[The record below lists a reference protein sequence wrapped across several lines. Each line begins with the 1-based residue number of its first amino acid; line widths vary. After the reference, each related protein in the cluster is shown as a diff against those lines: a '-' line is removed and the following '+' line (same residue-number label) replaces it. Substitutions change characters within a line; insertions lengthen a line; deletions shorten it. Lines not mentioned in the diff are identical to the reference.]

1 MRRVRHHQ
9 DDDIARRRH
18 GGAARLGDATG
29 RDQVIRYAGLAVEM
43 QLVAALDQVERH
55 RLAHDAEPDE
65 TDLHGGNLPLG
76 CAVDWVDS
84 TRSAWPRQ
92 AFPAGPGQACADSDS
107 ASRAAGGR
115 SAEQTS
121 ELQSLIRIS
130 VAASGLKKKIKN

>member
-1 MRRVRHHQ
+1 
-9 DDDIARRRH
+9 
-18 GGAARLGDATG
+18 
-29 RDQVIRYAGLAVEM
+29 M

-92 AFPAGPGQACADSDS
+92 AFPADPGQAGTEYES
-107 ASRAAGGR
+107 ASPSAVGRRGSFPSPITSSRRHIPAYHPSFASNTACDPRTPTPHSLPTQTISAATKLHSR
-115 SAEQTS
+115 CRT
-121 ELQSLIRIS
+121 
-130 VAASGLKKKIKN
+130 

>member
-1 MRRVRHHQ
+1 
-9 DDDIARRRH
+9 
-18 GGAARLGDATG
+18 
-29 RDQVIRYAGLAVEM
+29 M

-92 AFPAGPGQACADSDS
+92 AFPAGPGQAGADSDR
-107 ASRAAGGR
+107 ASRSAVRPRGSFSAPISSWRRHIAAYTPSFAHSSPLPLRPTTPPASSPRIGAAPTPVATR
-115 SAEQTS
+115 SAHP
-121 ELQSLIRIS
+121 R
-130 VAASGLKKKIKN
+130 V

>member
-65 TDLHGGNLPLG
+65 TALHGGNLPLG

-92 AFPAGPGQACADSDS
+92 AFPADRKSTRLNSSHYCTTLMPSYA
-107 ASRAAGGR
+107 
-115 SAEQTS
+115 
-121 ELQSLIRIS
+121 L
-130 VAASGLKKKIKN
+130 

>member
-1 MRRVRHHQ
+1 MYPHDGFAVCC
-9 DDDIARRRH
+9 A
-18 GGAARLGDATG
+18 GRLGDANG
-29 RDQVIRYAGLAVEM
+29 HDQVIRYGGLDVEM

-92 AFPAGPGQACADSDS
+92 AFPAGTGQAGADYDR
-107 ASRAAGGR
+107 ASRSAVGPRGDRQSVGEGRRGAVRGDSGGAR
-115 SAEQTS
+115 T
-121 ELQSLIRIS
+121 L
-130 VAASGLKKKIKN
+130 